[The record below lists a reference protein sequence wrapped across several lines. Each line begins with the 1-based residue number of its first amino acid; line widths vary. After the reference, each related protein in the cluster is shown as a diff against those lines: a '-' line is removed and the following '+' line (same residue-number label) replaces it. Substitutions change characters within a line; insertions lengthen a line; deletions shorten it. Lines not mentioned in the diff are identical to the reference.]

1 MTPHS
6 LTRKEKNMSYQKYFK
21 DFWEYA
27 HGSAGSLQFMRH
39 ADTTDLP
46 HAVIL
51 EAGTLLMSTWVEWAG
66 DDLEFFENQLWDLHS
81 FAERIVQNK
90 PNGDWE
96 KKLSTTLFPIDS
108 GDVKDEP
115 EDEIDTSDDQLFK
128 KLHFEFITKTQAN
141 AETLNKIIDSTIQ
154 KVITRNGQS
163 ISQQWIAVPF
173 EESKKGYRLPLKN
186 PAASIYQTDGKKD
199 EIHVAAISFGDLHD
213 VLLKPLGLR
222 LFAENIRGFIGIK
235 GVTNSRLKKAFED
248 VAQEG
253 ANSEKFQLFPFM
265 NNGLTLTCMGCNVIQ
280 NENAY
285 IQIFSPQL
293 INGQQTI
300 RAWESVYLKEKKKDD
315 KKGKVLEELSVMV
328 RIIFIHNKNL
338 VKQVA
343 FANNRQNPISAV
355 DLRSNEESLKILE
368 KNFDNIDVPFVRKKG
383 EYLEPERKVIKGYQR
398 AVDAKKIFTLYN
410 LLNNNVSSEEAF
422 FDDQT
427 KFNQLFGG
435 LAEKTDDPEKT
446 KRLVGLVNVATIPA
460 VGARRRD
467 TLLQLLMKLG
477 LDGKSFPN
485 RGEQPSFRRQMLHAC
500 WKKTQSAILHG
511 LLSNKTWEGANE
523 LIHTY
528 FSDEEPAPGLINLIE
543 VKLTSDLANKINGK
557 FDKWKEA
564 KTKKKPWPFDVDS
577 ESLEQFAQQLRL
589 SSMLKWNKIKQCDL
603 IEDL

>member
-1 MTPHS
+1 
-6 LTRKEKNMSYQKYFK
+6 MSYQKDFK

-66 DDLEFFENQLWDLHS
+66 DDLEFFKNQLWDLHS

-128 KLHFEFITKTQAN
+128 KLRFEFITKTQAN
-141 AETLNKIIDSTIQ
+141 AENLNKIIDSANQ

-199 EIHVAAISFGDLHD
+199 EIHVAAISFGDLND
-213 VLLKPLGLR
+213 VFLKPLGLR

-265 NNGLTLTCMGCNVIQ
+265 NNGLTLTCMGCNVTQ
-280 NENAY
+280 NENAH

-300 RAWESVYLKEKKKDD
+300 RAWESVFLKEKKKDD

-355 DLRSNEESLKILE
+355 DLRSNEQSLKILE

-383 EYLEPERKVIKGYQR
+383 EYLEPERKFIKGYQR

-446 KRLVGLVNVATIPA
+446 KRLVGLVNVATIPG
-460 VGARRRD
+460 VGARKRD
-467 TLLQLLMKLG
+467 GLLELLRITG
-477 LDGKSFPN
+477 LDGHTFPK
-485 RGEQPSFRRQMLHAC
+485 GAVSDGTFRRQMLHAC
-500 WKKTQSAILHG
+500 WKKIQSAILHG
-511 LLSNKTWEGANE
+511 LLSNKEWKGSDE
-523 LIHTY
+523 LIYTY
-528 FSDEEPAPGLINLIE
+528 FSDNAPAKELIDLINDNRLHTQIATILKDE
-543 VKLTSDLANKINGK
+543 
-557 FDKWKEA
+557 FDEWKEA
-564 KTKKKPWPFDVDS
+564 KTEEYDWPFDDDS
-577 ESLEQFAQQLRL
+577 ESLKQFAQQLLL
-589 SSMLKWNKIKQCDL
+589 SDMLKWNNIKQCDL